1 MSSRVNPL
9 SVTADLRSLQGRL
22 VLRVVGVVAL
32 VWVIVAILTWIDVR
46 DELDELLD
54 SHLAQAA
61 SLLVMQ
67 QIRAVE
73 DDDHEIDVPTLY
85 RYAPKVAFQ
94 VFHKGQLLLRSANA
108 PVRPMVDSVQ
118 PFRSGLK
125 TVSIDNRVWR
135 VFAAYGAENDMQ
147 VYVGERAQ
155 SRTAIL
161 RAVLRSTLAPMLI
174 ALPILALVAWLAIR
188 QSLTPLR
195 DLGRMLRERQP
206 QSISPVVLQ
215 PAPSEMAPMLEALNG
230 LLARMAV
237 LIESERRFNADA
249 AHELRTPIAAIRAQA
264 QVALGESDLQRQ
276 HPALLATLA
285 GCDRATRLVEQLLM
299 LSRVESGTVPALAAL
314 DLAAL
319 ARNVVAELAHAAIDK
334 SQNIALDVVGDCA
347 VSGNLELLAALVRN
361 LVDNAIRYCP
371 ERSNIQ
377 VAVRKTAQGV
387 LLDVEDDGPGLNEQD
402 MARLGERFF
411 RVLGNGQTG
420 SGLGWSI
427 AQRIAKAHGATVQVN
442 RSVRLGGFA
451 VSICFP
457 PVAGAGFKPP
467 GRS

>member
-1 MSSRVNPL
+1 MTGDP
-9 SVTADLRSLQGRL
+9 RSLQGRL

-32 VWVIVAILTWIDVR
+32 VWLIVAIITWIDVR

-73 DDDHEIDVPTLY
+73 DDDHEIDAPALY

-108 PVRPMVDSVQ
+108 PVRPMVDSV
-118 PFRSGLK
+118 PAFRAGLK

-161 RAVLRSTLAPMLI
+161 RAVLRSTLTPMLI

-195 DLGRMLRERQP
+195 DLGRTLRERQP
-206 QSISPVVLQ
+206 QSVSPVVLQ

-237 LIESERRFNADA
+237 LMESERRFNADA
-249 AHELRTPIAAIRAQA
+249 AHELRTPIAAIRTQA
-264 QVALGESDLQRQ
+264 QVALGESDPLRQR
-276 HPALLATLA
+276 PAMLATLA

-299 LSRVESGTVPALAAL
+299 LSRVESGTVPSLGAL
-314 DLAAL
+314 DLTAL
-319 ARNVVAELAHAAIDK
+319 ARNVVAQLAHDAIDK
-334 SQNIALDVVGDCA
+334 SQIIALDAAADSVVH
-347 VSGNLELLAALVRN
+347 GNPELLTALVRN
-361 LVDNAIRYCP
+361 LADNAIRYCP
-371 ERSNIQ
+371 TRANIQ
-377 VAVRKTAQGV
+377 IAVRQTVPGV
-387 LLDVEDDGPGLNEQD
+387 VLDVEDDGPGLSEQD
-402 MARLGERFF
+402 TARLGERFF

-427 AQRIAKAHGATVQVN
+427 AQRIAKVHGATVQVG
-442 RSVRLGGFA
+442 RSTRLGGFA
-451 VSICFP
+451 VSLCFP
-457 PVAGAGFKPP
+457 PVAGAGLKPP

>member
-1 MSSRVNPL
+1 MTVP
-9 SVTADLRSLQGRL
+9 TDLRSLQGRL

-32 VWVIVAILTWIDVR
+32 VWLIVAILTWVDVR
-46 DELDELLD
+46 NELDELLD

-73 DDDHEIDVPTLY
+73 DDDHEIDAPALH

-94 VFHKGQLLLRSANA
+94 VFHRGLLLLRSANA
-108 PVRPMVDSVQ
+108 PVRPMIDSAQ

-155 SRTAIL
+155 SRAAIL

-195 DLGRMLRERQP
+195 ELGRMLRERQP
-206 QSISPVVLQ
+206 QSVSPVALQ
-215 PAPSEMAPMLEALNG
+215 HAPSEMTPMLEALNG

-237 LIESERRFNADA
+237 LMESERRFNADA

-264 QVALGESDLQRQ
+264 QVALGESDPLLQ

-299 LSRVESGTVPALAAL
+299 LSRVESGTVASLTAL
-314 DLAAL
+314 DLTAL
-319 ARNVVAELAHAAIDK
+319 ARKVVAELAHAAIDK
-334 SQNIALDVVGDCA
+334 SQTIALEAAADSVVH
-347 VSGNLELLAALVRN
+347 GNPELLSALARN

-371 ERSNIQ
+371 TCANIQ
-377 VAVRKTAQGV
+377 IAVRQTAQGV
-387 LLDVEDDGPGLNEQD
+387 VLDVEDDGPGLSEQD
-402 MARLGERFF
+402 TARLGERFF

-427 AQRIAKAHGATVQVN
+427 SQRIAKVHGATVQVG
-442 RSVRLGGFA
+442 RSARLGGFA
-451 VSICFP
+451 VSLCFP
-457 PVAGAGFKPP
+457 PVAGAGLKPP